1 MDGDST
7 VVIKVKYGEVLRRFR
22 ARVIDGEFS
31 LTVDGLR
38 KKIFSLFGFS
48 PDTEIMLTYID
59 EDGDVATIVDFVD
72 LCDVVKQGLNPI
84 RFTVQLI
91 LENDSIKTNF
101 FGSSDPAN
109 SPPEKIDA
117 VRFDSSGNF
126 YREEK
131 PMHETMENISNDM
144 SSKVGWTETDD
155 YLSNLQPITN
165 IDISKST
172 MGVTNEHILPYVV
185 PKTAYKYVYPI
196 SVSGTTASYWS
207 AYCDICGIYPK
218 TVYKFN
224 SKGICTICFSEF
236 EEGIKS
242 IKSEKTVAK
251 DLDSCFVEDV
261 SVAEGSVVPPSTRFT
276 KTWRMRNSGSVVWP
290 EETLLVWTGGHV
302 LSHALSFEVG
312 VPATG
317 LPVGHDLDF
326 SVEFTSPERKG
337 YYTSYWIM
345 KSPSGEQFGE
355 LIWIYIQVDDD
366 ALNLNLPPPVKAKQI
381 VEDSLHELG
390 NYKKGVEVVETDLLG
405 SHQTE
410 IRYR

>member
-48 PDTEIMLTYID
+48 PDTEIMLTYVD

-91 LENDSIKTNF
+91 LENDPMKTIF

-117 VRFDSSGNF
+117 VTFDSSGNSNW
-126 YREEK
+126 EEN
-131 PMHETMENISNDM
+131 PMHEATENISNDM
-144 SSKVGWTETDD
+144 SSKMGWNETDD
-155 YLSNLQPITN
+155 DLNPQPITN
-165 IDISKST
+165 IDISEST
-172 MGVTNEHILPYVV
+172 MGVTNGHILPYVV
-185 PKTAYKYVYPI
+185 PKTNEYVYPVSI
-196 SVSGTTASYWS
+196 SGTTASYWS
-207 AYCDICGIYPK
+207 AYCDICGTHPK
-218 TVYKFN
+218 TVYSFN
-224 SKGICTICFSEF
+224 SKGICTLCFAEF

-242 IKSEKTVAK
+242 IKSLKTVPK

-261 SVAEGSVVPPSTRFT
+261 SVAEGSIVPPSTRFT
-276 KTWRMRNSGSVVWP
+276 KTWRMRNNGLVVWP

-326 SVEFTSPERKG
+326 SVEFTSPELKG

-381 VEDSLHELG
+381 VEYSLHELG
-390 NYKKGVEVVETDLLG
+390 NYEKGVEVVETALLG
-405 SHQTE
+405 SHQTQE